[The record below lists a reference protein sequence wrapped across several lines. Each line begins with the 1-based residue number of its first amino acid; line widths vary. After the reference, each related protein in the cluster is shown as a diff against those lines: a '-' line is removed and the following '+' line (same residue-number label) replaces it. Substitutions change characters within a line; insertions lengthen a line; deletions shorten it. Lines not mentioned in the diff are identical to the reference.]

1 MLFTGIMLTSSGP
14 KLLEYNTRF
23 GDPETQSMIPLLSQD
38 TDLAEVLLACTE
50 GRLNQVNISVT
61 PGFACNVVVA
71 VQGYPDSYYQ
81 GDLVEFEETPDGR
94 RIISVRQ
101 FFEDT
106 LTRCS
111 FRSPD
116 FPRWNEAD

>member
-14 KLLEYNTRF
+14 KVLEYNTRF

-50 GRLNQVNISVT
+50 GRLNQVNISIT

-71 VQGYPDSYYQ
+71 AEGYPESYRQ
-81 GDLVEFEETPDGR
+81 GDLVEFDKTPAGK
-94 RIISVRQ
+94 RITILRNQTNLLLV
-101 FFEDT
+101 
-106 LTRCS
+106 
-111 FRSPD
+111 
-116 FPRWNEAD
+116 